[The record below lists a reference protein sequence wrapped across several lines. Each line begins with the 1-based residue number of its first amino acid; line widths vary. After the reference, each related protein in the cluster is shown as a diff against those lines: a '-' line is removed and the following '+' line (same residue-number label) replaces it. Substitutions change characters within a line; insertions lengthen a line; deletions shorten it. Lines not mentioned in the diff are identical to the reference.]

1 MDDNAT
7 LGKRRKLRFIWDNDT
22 NTIVVQNASPA
33 QLQVIRQLI
42 DIYDQPVSEDSVAR
56 RRTDIVPIRYS
67 EANDIA
73 TAIKEVYRDLL
84 SSKDKE
90 FQGGQSGERERGRD
104 RGYSFWGGSSSQ
116 KSTPVQVSFEGALS
130 IGVDLIS
137 NSLIISADEQI
148 WDNIHDLAVTLDEKA
163 KPNTVVQVYE
173 LSGALNAEELKDVL
187 SAAIAQPWRVG

>member
-1 MDDNAT
+1 NDRGSDDNAT

-130 IGVDLIS
+130 IGV
-137 NSLIISADEQI
+137 
-148 WDNIHDLAVTLDEKA
+148 
-163 KPNTVVQVYE
+163 
-173 LSGALNAEELKDVL
+173 
-187 SAAIAQPWRVG
+187 